1 MDAELKGRVDELTT
15 ARDNLL
21 AQLQNVIGRIDEIKE
36 LQSNGYYLAKKK
48 EAKKSKSKNE

>member
-1 MDAELKGRVDELTT
+1 MDAELKGRVTELSTVK
-15 ARDNLL
+15 DNLL

-36 LQSNGYYLAKKK
+36 LQSNGYYLAKRK